1 MAFDLALTSMAQMPS
16 IIGGRE
22 RSVRADRSEYD
33 PLGEGVADLV
43 PRIEWYLGENVSLSG
58 DLNRLLTRV
67 FLSQGIVNGL
77 TREGESARGVCR
89 KQGEVSDGHSEEKA
103 RLLP

>member
-1 MAFDLALTSMAQMPS
+1 MALDLALTSIAQMPS

-43 PRIEWYLGENVSLSG
+43 PRIEWDLGGNVSLSG
-58 DLNRLLTRV
+58 DLNRVLPRV
-67 FLSQGIVNGL
+67 FLSQGIVSKL
-77 TREGESARGVCR
+77 
-89 KQGEVSDGHSEEKA
+89 
-103 RLLP
+103 